1 MKQAPKKE
9 EPVDYQIGF
18 IPFFH
23 TKIDLSERPL
33 IPRPETEYWTEQFV
47 IELKTKV
54 ANKAL
59 QIADVFAGSG
69 CIGIAILK
77 NTKNTKVDFFE
88 IDKTFVNQ
96 IKKNLKINK
105 IPTYRY
111 KVIQSNILN
120 KAKTKYDYILGNPPY
135 LDPRNTKRIQ
145 KSVLNY
151 EPEKALFGGK
161 GGLEIIKKFVKE
173 TKKYLKPGGE
183 LWFEFDSP
191 QKKEIKNI
199 LKKEG
204 YKSIKILK
212 DQYNRSRYA
221 SAVVF

>member
-96 IKKNLKINK
+96 I
-105 IPTYRY
+105 
-111 KVIQSNILN
+111 
-120 KAKTKYDYILGNPPY
+120 
-135 LDPRNTKRIQ
+135 
-145 KSVLNY
+145 
-151 EPEKALFGGK
+151 F
-161 GGLEIIKKFVKE
+161 
-173 TKKYLKPGGE
+173 
-183 LWFEFDSP
+183 
-191 QKKEIKNI
+191 
-199 LKKEG
+199 
-204 YKSIKILK
+204 
-212 DQYNRSRYA
+212 
-221 SAVVF
+221 